1 MSYSPNLLKN
11 LGTKLAMEFI
21 KEKRPPE
28 IRLFQAIL
36 LQAFEDSL
44 SVSNFKKECY
54 WKQDS
59 HEWFMS
65 DCNDFQEICWN
76 AEMDPQMV
84 REEYIK
90 LMKEGKIIFTKN
102 QRSWINYR
110 NYYKAY
116 RNAKTKEERDL
127 VRKTIFSDKVR
138 K

>member
-1 MSYSPNLLKN
+1 
-11 LGTKLAMEFI
+11 
-21 KEKRPPE
+21 
-28 IRLFQAIL
+28 
-36 LQAFEDSL
+36 
-44 SVSNFKKECY
+44 
-54 WKQDS
+54 
-59 HEWFMS
+59 
-65 DCNDFQEICWN
+65 
-76 AEMDPQMV
+76 MDPQMV